1 MIGQTI
7 SHYKVLEQIGGGGMG
22 VVYLAE
28 DTSLQRQVALK
39 FLPPDIVNDRQAVER
54 FKREARAAAALNHPN
69 ICGIYEIGEHDG
81 QPFIVMELMKG
92 QTLKEKL
99 ARGPLKTDEV
109 LELGIQLAD
118 ALDAAHSEGIVHRD
132 IKPANLFVTE
142 RGQAKILD
150 FGLAKTQP
158 GEISDAPTMTNE
170 PEHLTSPGSAV
181 GTVAYMSPEQARGE
195 ELDARTDLFSLG
207 VVLYEM
213 ATGKQAFIGTTT
225 ALIFDAILHRAPTA
239 PVRLNPDV
247 PAGLEL
253 VLNKLLE
260 KDRDLRY
267 QHASEL
273 RADLKRMR
281 RDTDSSRTVTV
292 SAAEPS
298 SLVRQRSIVKSSLAV
313 AGLLVLIV
321 LVYILLPTEQPN
333 AARFLDMNP
342 TSTRMTSQR
351 GQELFPSLSPDVRS
365 LVYQNRAS
373 GNWDIYSLRVGGERE
388 TNLTEDSP
396 EGDYQPSFSAD
407 GELVAFRSDRE
418 GGGIFVMGATGENV
432 RRLTD
437 FGFNPAWSPDG
448 GEIVFAAES
457 VVASPESRDSRS
469 ELWAVDVETEVTR
482 RIFEGDAVQPNW
494 SPNGH
499 RIAYWMQMA
508 GQRDIWTIRADGTGP
523 VAVTADAPLDWNPV
537 WSPDGNYLYFSS
549 DRSWSRNLWRVPI
562 DEDTGETLNEPE
574 TVTSGVSGQ
583 AMHLTVSADGKRLA
597 YVTLDRTADIM
608 RVEFDPSTGTVVG
621 EPAFVTAGSVG
632 NVWPEVSPDGESL
645 VFQGR
650 APQEDVFFSR
660 SDGTGLRQLTDDPYL
675 DRAPRWSPD
684 GTRIAFYSNR
694 SGSYEMWTI
703 NPDGSGL
710 QEVTKDT
717 PLTPAYPTWSPDGLR
732 IAYTEQGVGVFI
744 IEIDKPWEEQSPVQ
758 LPPLTDGTEAFTAWS
773 WSPDGNWLAGS
784 GYDPTRTPTSDGI
797 HIYSFESGQY
807 EKLTDTG
814 LDPQWLN
821 DNRTL
826 LYDEGPPWRI
836 RTVDRVT
843 KDVQEVLAQP
853 PEDVFLPVPSPDNN
867 RTLYYVLRPPVESDI
882 WLIELPDDPQ

>member
-1 MIGQTI
+1 M
-7 SHYKVLEQIGGGGMG
+7 
-22 VVYLAE
+22 
-28 DTSLQRQVALK
+28 
-39 FLPPDIVNDRQAVER
+39 
-54 FKREARAAAALNHPN
+54 
-69 ICGIYEIGEHDG
+69 
-81 QPFIVMELMKG
+81 
-92 QTLKEKL
+92 
-99 ARGPLKTDEV
+99 
-109 LELGIQLAD
+109 
-118 ALDAAHSEGIVHRD
+118 
-132 IKPANLFVTE
+132 
-142 RGQAKILD
+142 
-150 FGLAKTQP
+150 
-158 GEISDAPTMTNE
+158 
-170 PEHLTSPGSAV
+170 
-181 GTVAYMSPEQARGE
+181 
-195 ELDARTDLFSLG
+195 
-207 VVLYEM
+207 
-213 ATGKQAFIGTTT
+213 
-225 ALIFDAILHRAPTA
+225 
-239 PVRLNPDV
+239 RLNPDV

-537 WSPDGNYLYFSS
+537 WSPDGNYLYF
-549 DRSWSRNLWRVPI
+549 
-562 DEDTGETLNEPE
+562 
-574 TVTSGVSGQ
+574 
-583 AMHLTVSADGKRLA
+583 
-597 YVTLDRTADIM
+597 
-608 RVEFDPSTGTVVG
+608 
-621 EPAFVTAGSVG
+621 
-632 NVWPEVSPDGESL
+632 
-645 VFQGR
+645 
-650 APQEDVFFSR
+650 
-660 SDGTGLRQLTDDPYL
+660 
-675 DRAPRWSPD
+675 
-684 GTRIAFYSNR
+684 
-694 SGSYEMWTI
+694 
-703 NPDGSGL
+703 
-710 QEVTKDT
+710 
-717 PLTPAYPTWSPDGLR
+717 
-732 IAYTEQGVGVFI
+732 
-744 IEIDKPWEEQSPVQ
+744 
-758 LPPLTDGTEAFTAWS
+758 
-773 WSPDGNWLAGS
+773 
-784 GYDPTRTPTSDGI
+784 
-797 HIYSFESGQY
+797 FE
-807 EKLTDTG
+807 
-814 LDPQWLN
+814 
-821 DNRTL
+821 
-826 LYDEGPPWRI
+826 
-836 RTVDRVT
+836 
-843 KDVQEVLAQP
+843 
-853 PEDVFLPVPSPDNN
+853 
-867 RTLYYVLRPPVESDI
+867 
-882 WLIELPDDPQ
+882 

>member
-351 GQELFPSLSPDVRS
+351 GQELFPSLSPDGRS

-549 DRSWSRNLWRVPI
+549 DRSGSRNLWRVPI

-650 APQEDVFFSR
+650 APQEDVFL
-660 SDGTGLRQLTDDPYL
+660 GLPQNLWVKP
-675 DRAPRWSPD
+675 SS
-684 GTRIAFYSNR
+684 IA
-694 SGSYEMWTI
+694 
-703 NPDGSGL
+703 
-710 QEVTKDT
+710 
-717 PLTPAYPTWSPDGLR
+717 A
-732 IAYTEQGVGVFI
+732 
-744 IEIDKPWEEQSPVQ
+744 
-758 LPPLTDGTEAFTAWS
+758 
-773 WSPDGNWLAGS
+773 
-784 GYDPTRTPTSDGI
+784 
-797 HIYSFESGQY
+797 
-807 EKLTDTG
+807 
-814 LDPQWLN
+814 
-821 DNRTL
+821 
-826 LYDEGPPWRI
+826 
-836 RTVDRVT
+836 
-843 KDVQEVLAQP
+843 
-853 PEDVFLPVPSPDNN
+853 
-867 RTLYYVLRPPVESDI
+867 
-882 WLIELPDDPQ
+882 

>member
-351 GQELFPSLSPDVRS
+351 GQELFPSLSPDGRS

-549 DRSWSRNLWRVPI
+549 DRSGSRNLWRVPI

-650 APQEDVFFSR
+650 APQEDQDGESLVFQ
-660 SDGTGLRQLTDDPYL
+660 GTTRGCFFGSSAEFVGKTVFHRRLRRPRCSPSLKASLASSAAAPALTL
-675 DRAPRWSPD
+675 GCAPRCRLVWAM
-684 GTRIAFYSNR
+684 GNGA
-694 SGSYEMWTI
+694 SGG
-703 NPDGSGL
+703 GSG
-710 QEVTKDT
+710 
-717 PLTPAYPTWSPDGLR
+717 
-732 IAYTEQGVGVFI
+732 
-744 IEIDKPWEEQSPVQ
+744 
-758 LPPLTDGTEAFTAWS
+758 
-773 WSPDGNWLAGS
+773 
-784 GYDPTRTPTSDGI
+784 
-797 HIYSFESGQY
+797 H
-807 EKLTDTG
+807 
-814 LDPQWLN
+814 
-821 DNRTL
+821 
-826 LYDEGPPWRI
+826 
-836 RTVDRVT
+836 RV
-843 KDVQEVLAQP
+843 
-853 PEDVFLPVPSPDNN
+853 
-867 RTLYYVLRPPVESDI
+867 
-882 WLIELPDDPQ
+882 